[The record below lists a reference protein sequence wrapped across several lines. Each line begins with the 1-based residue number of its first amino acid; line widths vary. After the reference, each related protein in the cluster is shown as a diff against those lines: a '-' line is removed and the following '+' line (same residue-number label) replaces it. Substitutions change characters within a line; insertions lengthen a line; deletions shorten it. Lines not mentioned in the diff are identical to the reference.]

1 MSEPRPTRYLARW
14 VVPVSAEPIAD
25 GALLVDAAGR
35 IAAVGP
41 AATVPA
47 PPDAAEVDLGEAAL
61 LPGLVNT
68 HAHPELV
75 ALRGLLED
83 LPFHSWIPLLRRA
96 KVAAELDAEDFA
108 AGALWTCVEAVAA
121 GITTLGATE
130 DSGAALGALRTA
142 GLRGVVYREV
152 FGPDPAQAEGAVAQL
167 RERVLAMRALETDL
181 VRVGVSPHAP
191 YTVSD
196 QLFSATAR
204 LALEEELPL
213 AVHTAEAQVE
223 EELVVRAAGPF
234 AAGLRARGIT
244 VQPRAHS
251 TAALLHRL
259 GVLRARP
266 LLIHC
271 VRVHPDDGRRLADA
285 GATVAHCPVA
295 NARLGHGTAPVPE
308 LLEAGVRVGLGTD
321 SMAANNRMDILEEA
335 RTAQLVQRTRLRHA
349 GVFPAAD
356 VLRMATLGGAE
367 ALGLAERT
375 GSLEAGKDADLCAV
389 ALEAPHTRPVHDVA
403 AAVVH
408 AARGSDVVLTVVRGR
423 VLYEGRNWLT
433 LDPPAILPRVEDS
446 ARRLHRAVLAAL
458 AGTPAA
464 VPAAERR

>member
-1 MSEPRPTRYLARW
+1 MSGARPTRYRARW
-14 VVPVSAEPIAD
+14 IVPITAQPIAD
-25 GALLVDAAGR
+25 GALLVDEAGR
-35 IAAVGP
+35 IVALGP

-47 PPDAAEVDLGEAAL
+47 PPDAAEVDLGHAAL

-83 LPFHSWIPLLRRA
+83 LPFHTWIPLLRHA
-96 KVAAELDAEDFA
+96 KVAAELDAEDCTA
-108 AGALWTCVEAVAA
+108 AALWTCVEAVAA

-130 DSGAALGALRTA
+130 DSGAALGAMRTA

-152 FGPDPAQAEGAVAQL
+152 FGPDPAQAEAAVAEL

-181 VRVGVSPHAP
+181 VRVGVSPHAL

-213 AVHTAEAQVE
+213 AVHAAEAHVE
-223 EELVVRAAGPF
+223 EELVARAAGPF
-234 AAGLRARGIT
+234 AASLRARGIT

-271 VRVHPDDGRRLADA
+271 VRLHPEDGRRLADA

-295 NARLGHGTAPVPE
+295 NARLGHGTAPIPE
-308 LLEAGVRVGLGTD
+308 LLAAGVRVGLGTD

-335 RTAQLVQRTRLRHA
+335 RTAQLMQRARLHHA
-349 GVFPAAD
+349 GVLPAAE

-367 ALGLAERT
+367 ALGLAART

-423 VLYEGRNWLT
+423 VLYESRSWLT
-433 LDPPAILPRVEDS
+433 LDPRAILPRVEDS
-446 ARRLHRAVLAAL
+446 ARRLHRAVHAAL

-464 VPAAERR
+464 AAAAERR